1 MKLSPIK
8 SAMTSLFNQAGITPD
23 GSSPWDI
30 QIHNENFYQRVL
42 LGQSLAFGES
52 YMDGWWDSEHLDE
65 SIAHILQ
72 ANLDESP
79 SNLKQ
84 SLSTLVHKFINFQT
98 VSRSKKVAEK
108 HYNLGNELYQLM
120 LDSTMNYSCGYWLNA
135 KNLEEAQRNKM
146 ELICQKLML
155 KPGLRVLDI
164 GCGWGSLAKYAAENY
179 GVEVVGVTISEPQ
192 KEWAEKKCASL
203 PVKFLLQDYRL
214 LDTTPFDRV
223 VSVGMFEHVGFKN
236 YSKFIDV
243 VRHHLKDEGIF
254 LLHTIG
260 GNISCV
266 ETDPWINKYIFPNGM
281 MPSIS
286 QIGEA
291 IQGKFIME
299 DWHNFGP
306 DYDKT
311 LCAWH
316 HNFNAHWDDLQKTA
330 PDGRYDDRFRRM
342 WNYYLL
348 SCAAAFRTRKLQLWQ
363 IVLTKHGLKN
373 RFGARELI

>member
-120 LDSTMNYSCGYWLNA
+120 LDSTMNYSE
-135 KNLEEAQRNKM
+135 KSR
-146 ELICQKLML
+146 
-155 KPGLRVLDI
+155 R
-164 GCGWGSLAKYAAENY
+164 GSA
-179 GVEVVGVTISEPQ
+179 
-192 KEWAEKKCASL
+192 
-203 PVKFLLQDYRL
+203 
-214 LDTTPFDRV
+214 
-223 VSVGMFEHVGFKN
+223 
-236 YSKFIDV
+236 
-243 VRHHLKDEGIF
+243 
-254 LLHTIG
+254 
-260 GNISCV
+260 
-266 ETDPWINKYIFPNGM
+266 
-281 MPSIS
+281 
-286 QIGEA
+286 
-291 IQGKFIME
+291 
-299 DWHNFGP
+299 
-306 DYDKT
+306 
-311 LCAWH
+311 
-316 HNFNAHWDDLQKTA
+316 
-330 PDGRYDDRFRRM
+330 
-342 WNYYLL
+342 
-348 SCAAAFRTRKLQLWQ
+348 
-363 IVLTKHGLKN
+363 
-373 RFGARELI
+373 

>member
-1 MKLSPIK
+1 
-8 SAMTSLFNQAGITPD
+8 
-23 GSSPWDI
+23 
-30 QIHNENFYQRVL
+30 
-42 LGQSLAFGES
+42 
-52 YMDGWWDSEHLDE
+52 
-65 SIAHILQ
+65 
-72 ANLDESP
+72 
-79 SNLKQ
+79 
-84 SLSTLVHKFINFQT
+84 
-98 VSRSKKVAEK
+98 
-108 HYNLGNELYQLM
+108 
-120 LDSTMNYSCGYWLNA
+120 
-135 KNLEEAQRNKM
+135 
-146 ELICQKLML
+146 
-155 KPGLRVLDI
+155 
-164 GCGWGSLAKYAAENY
+164 
-179 GVEVVGVTISEPQ
+179 
-192 KEWAEKKCASL
+192 
-203 PVKFLLQDYRL
+203 
-214 LDTTPFDRV
+214 
-223 VSVGMFEHVGFKN
+223 
-236 YSKFIDV
+236 
-243 VRHHLKDEGIF
+243 
-254 LLHTIG
+254 
-260 GNISCV
+260 
-266 ETDPWINKYIFPNGM
+266 M